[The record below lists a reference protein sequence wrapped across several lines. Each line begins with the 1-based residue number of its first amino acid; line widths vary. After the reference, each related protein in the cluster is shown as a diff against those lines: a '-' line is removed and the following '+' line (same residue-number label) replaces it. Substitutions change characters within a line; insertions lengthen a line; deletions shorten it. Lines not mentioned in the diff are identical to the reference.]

1 LRQVLY
7 TPFNALPWKR
17 GDIPSYYGTQAVND
31 PWGYTV
37 RDSTPFDIEFY
48 LILNVSVGGTDGYF
62 ADDAS
67 NKPWFDTSVN
77 ASSFFFFFVF
87 LFFLE
92 SSRSMVPFM
101 DRREGADDG
110 LICGDA
116 AAVLIN
122 YEGGEVAIKALTCQ
136 VCSQYR
142 V

>member
-1 LRQVLY
+1 MGTSLTTLRISPGSIQ
-7 TPFNALPWKR
+7 ALTR
-17 GDIPSYYGTQAVND
+17 VH
-31 PWGYTV
+31 
-37 RDSTPFDIEFY
+37 
-48 LILNVSVGGTDGYF
+48 
-62 ADDAS
+62 
-67 NKPWFDTSVN
+67 
-77 ASSFFFFFVF
+77 FFFFVF